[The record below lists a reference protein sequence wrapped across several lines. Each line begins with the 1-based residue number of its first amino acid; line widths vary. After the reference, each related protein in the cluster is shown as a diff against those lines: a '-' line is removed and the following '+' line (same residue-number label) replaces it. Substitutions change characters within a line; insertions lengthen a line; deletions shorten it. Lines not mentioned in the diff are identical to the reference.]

1 MDGNIEIYINAGT
14 DPAPILDKPYLLQVD
29 GRDFDIGSRSAPR
42 MVDWNKDGLKD
53 LLVGEMEGHV
63 YFLKNRGTNSA
74 PVFDNYEKLF
84 LRSGDVLKNPD
95 SAGSPGSRLFVTDWN
110 NDGID
115 DMLVGGKDGK
125 IILYIAALKPSYS
138 ARVIANM
145 ILTQLN
151 ERIVKLKKQSKKTI
165 REIKKG
171 IL

>member
-1 MDGNIEIYINAGT
+1 M
-14 DPAPILDKPYLLQVD
+14 
-29 GRDFDIGSRSAPR
+29 
-42 MVDWNKDGLKD
+42 
-53 LLVGEMEGHV
+53 
-63 YFLKNRGTNSA
+63 
-74 PVFDNYEKLF
+74 KLF

-138 ARVIANM
+138 ARVIAKM